1 MNTSNTTTT
10 TTTNAI
16 ATVETSD
23 LRKTLKSL
31 DNSLAILD
39 TAELSQ
45 HQFLVAISVATRS
58 DKAREVIAAA
68 MANKCAVLLD
78 WLNHDASPS
87 LLSAVKNHIQ
97 RINGRYASRTHTI
110 AEQGGVYSYVARL
123 QSDIDSHDVAE
134 LADKLTKQGWSAT
147 KKCSLQ
153 ALKTADRINT
163 MLLANATPLTEI
175 GYTLAKQDV
184 DLTNVATV
192 NALADVVK
200 GQVDKALS
208 QRKNLLADRKRY
220 QSGLALLTVA
230 DCDSVQ
236 VGLLDKLRGL
246 KLDTVEDV
254 KHAHAYLSVTQQLIR
269 YKVEAQDADSL
280 QMLQDILN
288 DYLDSKLADSSAK
301 IDALNELS
309 SKRAA
314 DVMSLK
320 KENTHLKEQVTA
332 QDSLDFIIGK
342 DDLAYANALSNGLD
356 TIITAFLAK
365 NEGKTNINTRLLA
378 AKVLHDKSI
387 ALAKIASLSDDSR
400 KTGTDR

>member
-1 MNTSNTTTT
+1 MTTNNTTTET
-10 TTTNAI
+10 TT
-16 ATVETSD
+16 ETID

-31 DNSLAILD
+31 DNSLSVLD
-39 TAELSQ
+39 TTELSQ
-45 HQFLVAISVATRS
+45 HQFLVAISVAARS

-123 QSDIDSHDVAE
+123 QSDIDNHDAGALAE
-134 LADKLTKQGWSAT
+134 KLNKSGWTAT
-147 KKCSLQ
+147 KKCPLL

-175 GYTLAKQDV
+175 GYTLAKQDI

-200 GQVDKALS
+200 SQVDKALS
-208 QRKNLLADRKRY
+208 QRKNLLADKKRY
-220 QSGLALLTVA
+220 HSGLALLTVA
-230 DCDSVQ
+230 ECDAVQ

-246 KLDTVEDV
+246 KLDTVEEV

-269 YKVEAQDADSL
+269 YKVQAQDADSL
-280 QMLQDILN
+280 QMLQDSLN
-288 DYLDSKLADSSAK
+288 DYLDNKLADSNAK

-309 SKRAA
+309 SQRAA

-320 KENTHLKEQVTA
+320 RENTQLKEQVTS
-332 QDSLDFIIGK
+332 QDTLDFVLSK
-342 DDLAYANALSNGLD
+342 DDLVYANALSNGLD
-356 TIITAFLAK
+356 TLISAFLAK
-365 NEGKTNINTRLLA
+365 NMGKTSANARLLV

-387 ALAKIASLSDDSR
+387 ALSKMAGMSELNF
-400 KTGTDR
+400 KTGSNN

>member
-1 MNTSNTTTT
+1 MTTTNTTTT
-10 TTTNAI
+10 TTK
-16 ATVETSD
+16 ATATIETID

-68 MANKCAVLLD
+68 MANKCSVLLD
-78 WLNHDASPS
+78 WLNHDASPA

-123 QSDIDSHDVAE
+123 QSDIDSHDIAE
-134 LADKLTKQGWSAT
+134 LAEKLNKAGWTAT
-147 KKCSLQ
+147 KKCTLQ

-175 GYTLAKQDV
+175 GYTLAKQDI

-192 NALADVVK
+192 NALSDIVK
-200 GQVDKALS
+200 SQVDKALS
-208 QRKNLLADRKRY
+208 QRKQLLADRKRY
-220 QSGLALLTVA
+220 QSNLALLSVA
-230 DCDSVQ
+230 ECDAVQ

-246 KLDTVEDV
+246 KLDSANDV
-254 KHAHAYLSVTQQLIR
+254 KHALSYLNTVQQLIK
-269 YKVEAQDADSL
+269 YKLPAASADNL
-280 QMLQDILN
+280 QMMQDILS
-288 DYLDSKLADSSAK
+288 DYLDARVVDTDERLQ
-301 IDALNELS
+301 
-309 SKRAA
+309 
-314 DVMSLK
+314 DVMKHAEKVEKTASVLK
-320 KENTHLKEQVTA
+320 HENTKLKEQVTT
-332 QDSLDFIIGK
+332 QDSLDFLIGK

-356 TIITAFLAK
+356 TIINAFLSK
-365 NEGKTNINTRLLA
+365 NDGKTTINTRLLV

-387 ALAKIASLSDDSR
+387 ALAKIASMSDDSF
-400 KTGTDR
+400 KTGTNN